1 MNDMKNQREG
11 GFLISKIHQ
20 ISQRIFNKILTEN
33 KLESFNSSQGRIIFV
48 LLRNNRIPVHEL
60 VKETQLTKSTL
71 SSHLDN
77 LENSG
82 FIKRIPSKKDKRE
95 IIIESTEL
103 VDNIQDKYLQVSKD
117 MTKIFYNEFTEEEID
132 LFEKLLNRCLANLI
146 HYD

>member
-20 ISQRIFNKILTEN
+20 LSQRIFNKILTEN
-33 KLESFNSSQGRIIFV
+33 KLESFSSSQGRIIFV
-48 LLRNNRIPVHEL
+48 LLQTNRIPIHEL
-60 VKETQLTKSTL
+60 VKKTQLTKSTL

-77 LENSG
+77 LEKSG

-103 VDNIQDKYLQVSKD
+103 VYNVREKYLQASKD

-132 LFEKLLNRCLANLI
+132 LFEKLLNRCLRNLVQ
-146 HYD
+146 YV

>member
-48 LLRNNRIPVHEL
+48 LLRNNRIPIHEL